1 MPNDANPIDDI
12 RRAHEE
18 IRQGAGGTP
27 GGTGMFFVGLLLAAV
42 GLYLFLDSVQVI
54 AGDMG
59 LLSGGFNRFAM
70 GGNAPT
76 TSTGILF
83 VPVFVGLVLLFY
95 NSRLMSGWVL
105 FYVGLAIL
113 VIEILSRIRFMMQT
127 KTSHLLLMLGMIAAG
142 IGLMLRSFRESNASA
157 QPPKD
162 VPPSSPV

>member
-1 MPNDANPIDDI
+1 M
-12 RRAHEE
+12 
-18 IRQGAGGTP
+18 
-27 GGTGMFFVGLLLAAV
+27 GLLLAAV

-59 LLSGGFNRFAM
+59 WLSGGFNRFAM

-83 VPVFVGLVLLFY
+83 VPVFLGLVLLFY

-105 FYVGLAIL
+105 FYVGIAIL

-142 IGLMLRSFRESNASA
+142 IGLMLRSFRESNAA
-157 QPPKD
+157 P
-162 VPPSSPV
+162 PPSTPPAE

>member
-1 MPNDANPIDDI
+1 MPDDSNTIDDI

-27 GGTGMFFVGLLLAAV
+27 GGTGMFFVGLILAAV

-54 AGDMG
+54 TGHMG
-59 LLSGGFNRFAM
+59 WMSGGFNRM
-70 GGNAPT
+70 TGGNYPT

-83 VPVFVGLVLLFY
+83 VPIFLGLVLLFY

-105 FYVGLAIL
+105 FYLGLAVL
-113 VIEILSRIRFMMQT
+113 VIEILSRVEFMMTT

-142 IGLMLRSFRESNASA
+142 IGLMLRSFRE
-157 QPPKD
+157 QQDTKLPPNS
-162 VPPSSPV
+162 PPTI

>member
-1 MPNDANPIDDI
+1 MPDDSNTIDDI
-12 RRAHEE
+12 RRAHAE

-54 AGDMG
+54 TNQMG
-59 LLSGGFNRFAM
+59 WMSGGFNRFAM
-70 GGNAPT
+70 GGNSPT

-83 VPVFVGLVLLFY
+83 VPIFIGLVLLFY

-105 FYVGLAIL
+105 FYLGLAIL
-113 VIEILSRIRFMMQT
+113 VIEILSRIQFMMQT

-142 IGLMLRSFRESNASA
+142 IGLMLRSFREQQETK
-157 QPPKD
+157 QPPTS
-162 VPPSSPV
+162 PPTV